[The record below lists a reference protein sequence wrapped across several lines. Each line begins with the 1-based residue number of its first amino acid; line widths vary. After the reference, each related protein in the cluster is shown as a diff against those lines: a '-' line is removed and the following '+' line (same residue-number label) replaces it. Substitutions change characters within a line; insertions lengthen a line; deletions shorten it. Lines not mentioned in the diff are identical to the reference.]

1 MPRSS
6 AAPLG
11 PGAARGAVDP
21 GAARSPPAPG
31 TSSKSSARTT
41 RSMPSPSSRQWW
53 AAKTTT
59 LPRPSSPPATSTR
72 HSGRS
77 RGSRSAASR
86 PRARRSAS
94 GSPTGPASRARTW
107 RAASRR
113 SSSTQAGR
121 PRASPVRRCR
131 RRGID
136 RRRSAT
142 LGTRSS
148 TRRAG
153 PAAGPSR
160 NSTFDVCPAT
170 TCDSRARIRASSG
183 LSCCTL
189 HRLRSPRRYRS
200 RASRWVRGALRGAAA
215 GIRRGS
221 SGALPVALW
230 SPYPLPAGSRFSSA
244 TTTNCSSRSVRAWAC
259 PGEPGRDGHQA
270 AACPPG
276 RVARPAAHGAPR
288 SSGSIGPWSGRRN
301 ASERGH
307 GEVVNT
313 CGRCTERNPPSAR
326 FCSACGAALQRP
338 SSRES
343 RRTVTVLFCDLVGST
358 ALGEQLDPEVL
369 GELVRRYFERM
380 SRALERHGA
389 TVEKFAGDAVMAVF
403 GVPERNEDDALRA
416 LRAADEMR
424 AELRRL
430 NEELREEG
438 GAPMQ
443 HRIGINT
450 GEVVSGD
457 PRLGQ
462 GLVLGD
468 AVNVAARFEQH
479 AAPGEVL
486 LDPVTREL
494 AGPQHPHRGRPAA
507 RGQGQVPAPAGVPA
521 PRSRCG
527 DRRRRRSWRARRS
540 SGAPGSSTTCV
551 AAFAAP
557 SPTARRDGSSCVV
570 RPASGR
576 AGWSAS
582 SSKRSARP
590 GWSAGGTC
598 RTDSPP
604 LARSATCSG
613 PSRGSTA
620 TTTRRP
626 SCGASPVCSA
636 ATPALPRWPRTW
648 RPRPG

>member
-1 MPRSS
+1 M
-6 AAPLG
+6 
-11 PGAARGAVDP
+11 
-21 GAARSPPAPG
+21 
-31 TSSKSSARTT
+31 
-41 RSMPSPSSRQWW
+41 
-53 AAKTTT
+53 
-59 LPRPSSPPATSTR
+59 
-72 HSGRS
+72 
-77 RGSRSAASR
+77 
-86 PRARRSAS
+86 
-94 GSPTGPASRARTW
+94 
-107 RAASRR
+107 
-113 SSSTQAGR
+113 
-121 PRASPVRRCR
+121 
-131 RRGID
+131 
-136 RRRSAT
+136 
-142 LGTRSS
+142 
-148 TRRAG
+148 
-153 PAAGPSR
+153 
-160 NSTFDVCPAT
+160 
-170 TCDSRARIRASSG
+170 
-183 LSCCTL
+183 
-189 HRLRSPRRYRS
+189 
-200 RASRWVRGALRGAAA
+200 
-215 GIRRGS
+215 
-221 SGALPVALW
+221 
-230 SPYPLPAGSRFSSA
+230 
-244 TTTNCSSRSVRAWAC
+244 
-259 PGEPGRDGHQA
+259 
-270 AACPPG
+270 
-276 RVARPAAHGAPR
+276 
-288 SSGSIGPWSGRRN
+288 
-301 ASERGH
+301 
-307 GEVVNT
+307 
-313 CGRCTERNPPSAR
+313 
-326 FCSACGAALQRP
+326 
-338 SSRES
+338 
-343 RRTVTVLFCDLVGST
+343 LFCDLVGST

-494 AGPQHPHRGRPAA
+494 AGPHIRTEAVPPLVAKGKSQPLPAFRLLEVGAATDDAPVVARTPLVGRARELDDLRRG
-507 RGQGQVPAPAGVPA
+507 V
-521 PRSRCG
+521 
-527 DRRRRRSWRARRS
+527 RRSFADGA
-540 SGAPGSSTTCV
+540 SGWV
-551 AAFAAP
+551 L
-557 SPTARRDGSSCVV
+557 CVV

-576 AGWSAS
+576 AGSSAS
-582 SSKRSARP
+582 SSKRSPRP

-626 SCGASPVCSA
+626 SYGASPVCSA